1 MYTMSIRGRGI
12 APKHFSKLGR
22 NQSVSLLSCVYGVG
36 CTLLFL
42 FIWYLVMNGVWLFA
56 YLGSMDEI
64 VCALIYTVYI
74 FMYVYMMKNFKEY
87 NVFKRF
93 IMPSIGILGS
103 LFFIFCGTGLYQ
115 LVVDGKVDSLIS
127 FGVFM
132 LLFVV
137 LMTPCLFFYKKKDI
151 KEN

>member
-1 MYTMSIRGRGI
+1 
-12 APKHFSKLGR
+12 
-22 NQSVSLLSCVYGVG
+22 
-36 CTLLFL
+36 
-42 FIWYLVMNGVWLFA
+42 
-56 YLGSMDEI
+56 
-64 VCALIYTVYI
+64 
-74 FMYVYMMKNFKEY
+74 
-87 NVFKRF
+87 
-93 IMPSIGILGS
+93 MPSIGILGS